1 MSIDRQSR
9 RQFLAALPLGATA
22 LVFGARPLRGLASLG
37 GKVVEHP
44 VPRAG
49 IDASKVLTLEQLGN
63 PSASPT
69 YDMIREIPEMADGIR
84 CTCGCADIPGYYS
97 LLTCFEEGGMAQW
110 CEICQDHARLVYR
123 RHKEGQTLEQI
134 RNATDARFG

>member
-1 MSIDRQSR
+1 MDRQSR

-22 LVFGARPLRGLASLG
+22 LLFGARPLRVLALLSG
-37 GKVVEHP
+37 NAVDHP
-44 VPRAG
+44 VPRPG
-49 IDASKVLTLEQLGN
+49 IDASKVLRLGQLGN
-63 PSASPT
+63 PSASPV

-84 CTCGCADIPGYYS
+84 CTCGCADLPGYYS
-97 LLTCFEEGGMAQW
+97 LLTCYEEGGMAQW
-110 CEICQDHARLVYR
+110 CEICQTQARLVYR

>member
-1 MSIDRQSR
+1 MAVDRQSR

-22 LVFGARPLRGLASLG
+22 LLFGARPLRGLALLG
-37 GKVVEHP
+37 DNQVEHP

-49 IDASKVLTLEQLGN
+49 IDASKVLTLDQLRN
-63 PSASPT
+63 TAAAPV
-69 YDMIREIPEMADGIR
+69 YDMIREMPEMADGIR
-84 CTCGCADIPGYYS
+84 CTCGCADLPGYYS

-110 CEICQDHARLVYR
+110 CEICRDHARLVYR

-134 RNATDARFG
+134 RNATDARFA

>member
-1 MSIDRQSR
+1 MAVDRQSR

-22 LVFGARPLRGLASLG
+22 LLFGARPLRGLALLG
-37 GKVVEHP
+37 DNQVEHP

-49 IDASKVLTLEQLGN
+49 IDASKVLTLDQLGN
-63 PSASPT
+63 TAAAPV
-69 YDMIREIPEMADGIR
+69 YDMIREMPEMADGIR
-84 CTCGCADIPGYYS
+84 CTCGCADLPGYYS

-123 RHKEGQTLEQI
+123 RQKEGQTLEQI
-134 RNATDARFG
+134 RNATDARFE